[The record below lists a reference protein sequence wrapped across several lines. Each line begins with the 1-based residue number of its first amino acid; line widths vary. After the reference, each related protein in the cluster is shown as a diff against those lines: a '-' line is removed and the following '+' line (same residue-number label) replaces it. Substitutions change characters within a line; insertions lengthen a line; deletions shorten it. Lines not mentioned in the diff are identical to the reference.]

1 MGGLT
6 VLTGDAL
13 VTSIYGTQNGN
24 RRGRRI
30 DGRDALVASVHTIA
44 PPENFV
50 FYGASRGTRK
60 TLKPKGLLQH
70 FCVFCDG
77 RRPFCVFRGQS
88 PPRGV

>member
-30 DGRDALVASVHTIA
+30 DGRDALVASVHTIGPTPRKLRFLRRISRHTEDTEA
-44 PPENFV
+44 K
-50 FYGASRGTRK
+50 GAAT
-60 TLKPKGLLQH
+60 TLL
-70 FCVFCDG
+70 CVL
-77 RRPFCVFRGQS
+77 
-88 PPRGV
+88 